1 MVSEPC
7 VACRIMTL
15 GLETTKEKIST
26 TSTLVYSSRKTFL
39 IFSFSTPFV
48 DELHQR
54 SREERTTHDH
64 DLGV

>member
-1 MVSEPC
+1 MVSEHY

-15 GLETTKEKIST
+15 GLETTKENFQLLLHLSILLVNFSNLLILIS
-26 TSTLVYSSRKTFL
+26 
-39 IFSFSTPFV
+39 IV